1 MVLAEAKPNIFVNM
15 PKYQLACRP
24 GHRATEH
31 LFVLK
36 SVMAKYIEE
45 KKSILVAS
53 FDISKM
59 FDKVDAHFCLE
70 KAYSSNVRGKIY
82 RMLYQM
88 NKNIKV
94 KVKTPVGVTPL
105 KFFPA
110 NLNIDPHDH
119 IRLIIRFVL
128 LLSSLTPVPFKGHT
142 CQHTRF
148 T

>member
-1 MVLAEAKPNIFVNM
+1 
-15 PKYQLACRP
+15 
-24 GHRATEH
+24 
-31 LFVLK
+31 
-36 SVMAKYIEE
+36 MAKYLEE

-105 KFFPA
+105 KSTGLGMAQGSVDAAVMSSNAVEKGVDEALNDVEGIISYEDIPIPSQIWMDDILKMSETAEDAQLA
-110 NLNIDPHDH
+110 NDAIEE
-119 IRLIIRFVL
+119 
-128 LLSSLTPVPFKGHT
+128 
-142 CQHTRF
+142 
-148 T
+148 